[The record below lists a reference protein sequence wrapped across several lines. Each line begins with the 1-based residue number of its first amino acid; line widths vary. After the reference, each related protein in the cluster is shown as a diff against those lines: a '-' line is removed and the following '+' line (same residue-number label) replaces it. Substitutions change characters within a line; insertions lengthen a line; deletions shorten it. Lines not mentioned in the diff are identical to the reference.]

1 MISWIL
7 RLTVI
12 LAFASSAF
20 ALPPTPA
27 PVQSVPIMIQGVVIH
42 VGNGEVIEGGAVTF
56 DEGRI
61 TGVYRADETPELSD
75 HKVMTL
81 NGEHLYPGF
90 ILPNTWVGL
99 SEINSVRASRD
110 DRETGGLNPSVR
122 SIVAYNTDSE
132 LLPTYRFNGV
142 LTAQVTPRG
151 SLLAGTSAIVQLD
164 AWNWEDA
171 ALEADDGMHIYWP
184 RQFKAKTDYIRRTVE
199 WEQNK
204 DYGEQVQSLV
214 DLFAAAAAAATTD
227 NLKLLAVKPVL
238 NGERTMFIHA
248 KKAKEI
254 GDALKF
260 AEQYSLNI
268 VLVGADEALKV
279 KEMVLAQNVPV
290 IVQFVHGRPEQ
301 DDIAI
306 DENFTR
312 PAQFMAA
319 GFKVGLSSNS
329 RMAPTSGRNLP
340 FMAGTA
346 AGFGLTPEQAL
357 TLITLS
363 NAEILGIA
371 DELGSIEVGKRAT
384 LFVSQGDALD
394 MRTNQI
400 SEAFIDG
407 RRVAIRGT
415 QQELFDRFHEKYAE
429 DR

>member
-1 MISWIL
+1 MISLIV
-7 RLTVI
+7 RLTLIIVFSN
-12 LAFASSAF
+12 AAF

-27 PVQSVPIMIQGVVIH
+27 PAQSAPMMIQGVVIH

-56 DEGRI
+56 EQGRI
-61 TGVYRADETPELSD
+61 TGIYQADETPELPD
-75 HKVMTL
+75 HNVIQL

-122 SIVAYNTDSE
+122 SIVAYNADSE

-151 SLLAGTSAIVQLD
+151 SLLAGMSAIVQLD

-171 ALEADDGMHIYWP
+171 AVKADDGMHLYWP
-184 RQFKAKTDYIRRTVE
+184 RQFKSKPDYLRRTVE
-199 WEQNK
+199 WELNK
-204 DYGEQVQSLV
+204 DYSEQVQSLV
-214 DLFAAAAAAATTD
+214 DLFADAAATTTD
-227 NLKLLAVKPVL
+227 NLKLLAVKPIL
-238 NGERTMFIHA
+238 NGNQTLFVHA

-260 AEQYSLNI
+260 AEQYAINI

-279 KEMVLAQNVPV
+279 KDMVLARNVPV
-290 IVQFVHGRPEQ
+290 IVQFVHGRPAQ
-301 DDIAI
+301 DDGAI

-312 PAQFMAA
+312 PARFIAA
-319 GFKVGLSSNS
+319 GFKVGLSSQS
-329 RMAPTSGRNLP
+329 RMAPYSGRNLP

-357 TLITLS
+357 SLITLN
-363 NAEILGIA
+363 NAEILGVA
-371 DELGSIEVGKRAT
+371 DELGSIEIGKHAT
-384 LFVSQGDALD
+384 LFVSKGDALD

-400 SEAFIDG
+400 SVAFIYG
-407 RRVAIRGT
+407 RQVTIRGT
-415 QQELFDRFHEKYAE
+415 QQELYDRFHEKYAG
-429 DR
+429 DN